1 MSVKRPDKFVCRWA
15 KRLRAY
21 NDLGG
26 ECNRCGET
34 DIFKLHFHHVDPT
47 KKEFQISKIT
57 AHVPWPIIKQEIDKC
72 VLLCA
77 NCHTSLHSE
86 DSRKKFELLYDKI
99 LEKSKVVEKIS
110 RPELDS
116 DYIYKLLK
124 EKKSIATIGKI
135 LGKDPSTIL
144 DIAERLQ
151 DKYGEK
157 LFLTRE
163 EYNKD
168 KQKVDQDELISL
180 VRNGESVKNIAKKF
194 DSAQS
199 TVYNLIR
206 KLKRKQKL

>member
-26 ECNRCGET
+26 KCNKCGET
-34 DIFKLHFHHVDPT
+34 DMFKLHFHHIDPT
-47 KKEFQISKIT
+47 QKEFQISKIT

-99 LEKSKVVEKIS
+99 LEKSKVVENIS

-135 LGKDPSTIL
+135 LGKNPSSIL
-144 DIAERLQ
+144 DIAEKLQ

>member
-26 ECNRCGET
+26 KCNKCGET
-34 DIFKLHFHHVDPT
+34 DMFKLHFHHIDPT
-47 KKEFQISKIT
+47 QKEFQISKIT

-72 VLLCA
+72 ILLCA

-86 DSRKKFELLYDKI
+86 DSRKQFELLYDKI
-99 LEKSKVVEKIS
+99 LEKSKVVENIS

-124 EKKSIATIGKI
+124 EKKSVATIGKL

-206 KLKRKQKL
+206 KLKRKQKI

>member
-1 MSVKRPDKFVCRWA
+1 MSDKRPDKFVCRWA

-26 ECNRCGET
+26 KCNKCGET
-34 DIFKLHFHHVDPT
+34 DIFKLHFHHIDPT
-47 KKEFQISKIT
+47 QKEFQLSKIT
-57 AHVPWPIIKQEIDKC
+57 AHIPWAIIKHELDKC
-72 VLLCA
+72 ILLCA
-77 NCHTSLHSE
+77 NCHASLHAE

-99 LEKSKVVEKIS
+99 LEKSKVVEHIS

-124 EKKSIATIGKI
+124 EKKSIAQIAKI

-151 DKYGEK
+151 DKHGEK

>member
-34 DIFKLHFHHVDPT
+34 DIFKLHFHHTDPNQ
-47 KKEFQISKIT
+47 KEFEMSKIT
-57 AHVPWPIIKQEIDKC
+57 AHVPWPIIKQELDKC
-72 VLLCA
+72 ILLCA

-99 LEKSKVVEKIS
+99 LEKSKVVENIS

-124 EKKSIATIGKI
+124 EKKSIAQIGKI

-206 KLKRKQKL
+206 KLKRKQKI

>member
-1 MSVKRPDKFVCRWA
+1 MKKISTFVLSICILILASSCQKREFVI
-15 KRLRAY
+15 
-21 NDLGG
+21 
-26 ECNRCGET
+26 ES
-34 DIFKLHFHHVDPT
+34 DILSCIKT
-47 KKEFQISKIT
+47 KPLS
-57 AHVPWPIIKQEIDKC
+57 
-72 VLLCA
+72 
-77 NCHTSLHSE
+77 
-86 DSRKKFELLYDKI
+86 FE
-99 LEKSKVVEKIS
+99 VVENIS

-124 EKKSIATIGKI
+124 EKKSIAQIGKI

>member
-1 MSVKRPDKFVCRWA
+1 M
-15 KRLRAY
+15 
-21 NDLGG
+21 
-26 ECNRCGET
+26 
-34 DIFKLHFHHVDPT
+34 FKLHFHHIDPT
-47 KKEFQISKIT
+47 QKEFQISKIT

-72 VLLCA
+72 ILLCA

-86 DSRKKFELLYDKI
+86 DSRKQFELLYDKI
-99 LEKSKVVEKIS
+99 LEKSKVVENIS

-124 EKKSIATIGKI
+124 EKKSVATIGKL

>member
-26 ECNRCGET
+26 KCNKCGET
-34 DIFKLHFHHVDPT
+34 DMFKLHFHHIDPT
-47 KKEFQISKIT
+47 QKEFQISKIT

-99 LEKSKVVEKIS
+99 LEKSKEVENIS

-124 EKKSIATIGKI
+124 EKKSIAQIGKI

>member
-1 MSVKRPDKFVCRWA
+1 MSVKRPDRFVCRWA

-26 ECNRCGET
+26 ECNKCGET
-34 DIFKLHFHHVDPT
+34 DIFKLHFHHTDPT
-47 KKEFQISKIT
+47 QKEFEMSKIT
-57 AHVPWPIIKQEIDKC
+57 AHVPWPIIKQELDKC
-72 VLLCA
+72 ILLCA
-77 NCHTSLHSE
+77 NCHTSLHAE
-86 DSRKKFELLYDKI
+86 ESRKQFELLYDKI
-99 LEKSKVVEKIS
+99 LEKSKVVENIS